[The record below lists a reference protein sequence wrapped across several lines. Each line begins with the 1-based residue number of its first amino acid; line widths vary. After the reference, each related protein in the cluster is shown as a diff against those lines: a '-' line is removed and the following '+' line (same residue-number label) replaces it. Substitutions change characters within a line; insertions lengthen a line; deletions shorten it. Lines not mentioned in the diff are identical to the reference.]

1 MVGRSWEMLE
11 QSKRKAAVLVDTTLR
26 PLGKNGTSHSDCA
39 MQSAVQAG
47 RF

>member
-11 QSKRKAAVLVDTTLR
+11 QSKRKAAVSVDTTLR
-26 PLGKNGTSHSDCA
+26 PLVDKSGTSHSNCA
-39 MQSAVQAG
+39 IRRAG